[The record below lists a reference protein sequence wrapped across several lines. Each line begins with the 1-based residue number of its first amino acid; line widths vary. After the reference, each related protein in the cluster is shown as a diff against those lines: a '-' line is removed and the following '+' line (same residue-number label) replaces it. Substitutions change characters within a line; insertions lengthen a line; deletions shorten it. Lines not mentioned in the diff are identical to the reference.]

1 MPSVCE
7 QKPMKILI
15 TSTPAIGHINPLF
28 SIGRMLVEE
37 GHDVVGLSA
46 SAMRDRIRAS
56 GARFHAFPKA
66 ADFDLRDANAV
77 LPELRDTAPGLALS
91 RLTIERL
98 LIDPLPAQYEGL
110 KQVLRDFPADIILGD
125 NMFYGAFPMLLGT
138 RSERPPIILCG
149 TMLLHFRRDDG
160 APNFVG
166 LLPANSDAQRKEY
179 AAIAKNHDEMLY
191 GPVGRY
197 LNSRLAELGVKPL
210 ATNVHDAAVIL
221 PDAYL
226 QLTVPS
232 FEFPHR
238 SLPATVHFVGT
249 LPIVPEQAPLP
260 SWAHEL
266 DGSRKV
272 VLVTQGTFSN
282 QDFGQLIGPT
292 LAALAQEPDLL
303 VIATAGGRPVDAIP
317 GPIPGNARLA
327 SYLPFEWL
335 LPRVDAVV
343 TNGGYGSVNQALSF
357 GIPLVTAGVTEDKAD
372 TNARVAWSGVGLNLR
387 TQKPTPSV
395 LRKAIRAVL
404 GQPSYRLRASA
415 LAEEYGRID
424 TRQEI
429 LRIVNQLGRGS
440 R

>member
-1 MPSVCE
+1 
-7 QKPMKILI
+7 
-15 TSTPAIGHINPLF
+15 
-28 SIGRMLVEE
+28 
-37 GHDVVGLSA
+37 
-46 SAMRDRIRAS
+46 
-56 GARFHAFPKA
+56 
-66 ADFDLRDANAV
+66 
-77 LPELRDTAPGLALS
+77 
-91 RLTIERL
+91 
-98 LIDPLPAQYEGL
+98 
-110 KQVLRDFPADIILGD
+110 
-125 NMFYGAFPMLLGT
+125 
-138 RSERPPIILCG
+138 
-149 TMLLHFRRDDG
+149 
-160 APNFVG
+160 
-166 LLPANSDAQRKEY
+166 
-179 AAIAKNHDEMLY
+179 
-191 GPVGRY
+191 
-197 LNSRLAELGVKPL
+197 
-210 ATNVHDAAVIL
+210 
-221 PDAYL
+221 
-226 QLTVPS
+226 
-232 FEFPHR
+232 
-238 SLPATVHFVGT
+238 
-249 LPIVPEQAPLP
+249 
-260 SWAHEL
+260 
-266 DGSRKV
+266 
-272 VLVTQGTFSN
+272 
-282 QDFGQLIGPT
+282 
-292 LAALAQEPDLL
+292 